1 MTEQPQ
7 TSPQRAPK
15 PPARAAA
22 ARPSLYRRVLSLG
35 VAAIVAA
42 WLPFSV
48 MYVSALNRHATPVVA
63 VSTPHNGGATRVI
76 TTASGATR
84 VVPAGGSTASA
95 APAAVTPI
103 STHAS

>member
-1 MTEQPQ
+1 MTEQPP
-7 TSPQRAPK
+7 TNPRSAPR

-22 ARPSLYRRVLSLG
+22 ARPSLYRRVLGLG

-48 MYVSALNRHATPVVA
+48 MYISALNRHATPVVA
-63 VSTPHNGGATRVI
+63 VNTPHNAGATRVV
-76 TTASGATR
+76 TTASGATK

-95 APAAVTPI
+95 PTAQGTPI
-103 STHAS
+103 KTRVS

>member
-1 MTEQPQ
+1 MIEQPPANPH
-7 TSPQRAPK
+7 SAPK
-15 PPARAAA
+15 PPTRAAT

-35 VAAIVAA
+35 VAAVVAA

-48 MYVSALNRHATPVVA
+48 MYITALNRHATPVIA
-63 VSTPHNGGATRVI
+63 VSTPHNGGATRVV
-76 TTASGATR
+76 TTASGATK
-84 VVPAGGSTASA
+84 VVAAGSSTAST

>member
-1 MTEQPQ
+1 MTEQPK
-7 TSPQRAPK
+7 TNPQSAPTR
-15 PPARAAA
+15 PARAAA

-48 MYVSALNRHATPVVA
+48 MYISALNRHATPVVA
-63 VSTPHNGGATRVI
+63 VSTSHNGGSTRVV
-76 TTASGATR
+76 TTASGATK

-95 APAAVTPI
+95 VPQP
-103 STHAS
+103 

>member
-1 MTEQPQ
+1 MTEQPK
-7 TSPQRAPK
+7 TNPQNAPTR
-15 PPARAAA
+15 PARAGA
-22 ARPSLYRRVLSLG
+22 ARPSLYRRVLGLG

-48 MYVSALNRHATPVVA
+48 MYISALNRHATPVVA
-63 VSTPHNGGATRVI
+63 VSTPHNRGSTRVV
-76 TTASGATR
+76 TTASGATKALPSR
-84 VVPAGGSTASA
+84 GSTASA